1 MPAMGAEL
9 PDPAL
14 VRQRLARWRQCSG
27 LAGSSQ
33 LAMLEALARR
43 ADACTGPRRQRLER
57 RLAQL
62 CARLDPVLDAA
73 APAPARPAAGAL
85 AEVTARLDAIARA
98 RHGQAGDGAE
108 PEMAMLGELRRLW
121 MQVRSDSQLRR
132 SLQDLPEDA
141 GPLNSGKLVH
151 RALNLAGELS
161 PPYLRH
167 FLAHLDALAW
177 IAQVPV
183 PAVAP
188 AAAPGAG
195 TPRRARTRTRRKPAG
210 TGGA

>member
-1 MPAMGAEL
+1 MGAEL

-43 ADACTGPRRQRLER
+43 ADACTGSRRQRLER

-73 APAPARPAAGAL
+73 APAPAQPAAGAL

-161 PPYLRH
+161 PQYLRH